1 MAGGE
6 DFDPIAVGV
15 FDEVDAH
22 VGVFEADAAHG
33 GVFGVEGGVVLGAEG
48 EVELLVAEVVGFGA
62 VAEPG
67 ELEEEVALAVGEV
80 DDLEGAVLGVDVA
93 ALLEAEGL
101 FVEGKAAVEVEDVEV
116 EVGEARHGGV
126 LVGVGGGGGAL
137 IPRGRW
143 RRGRRRIRGGGRSL
157 CRR

>member
-33 GVFGVEGGVVLGAEG
+33 GVFGVEGIVVFGAEG
-48 EVELLVAEVVGFGA
+48 EVELFVAEVVGFGA

-67 ELEEEVALAVGEV
+67 ELELKVALVVGEI
-80 DDLEGAVLGVDVA
+80 DNLEGAILGVDVA
-93 ALLEAEGL
+93 ALLEA
-101 FVEGKAAVEVEDVEV
+101 
-116 EVGEARHGGV
+116 
-126 LVGVGGGGGAL
+126 
-137 IPRGRW
+137 
-143 RRGRRRIRGGGRSL
+143 
-157 CRR
+157 

>member
-22 VGVFEADAAHG
+22 VGVLEADATHG
-33 GVFGVEGGVVLGAEG
+33 GVFGVEGIVVLGTEG

-67 ELEEEVALAVGEV
+67 EFELEIALMVGEV
-80 DDLEGAVLGVDVA
+80 DNLEGAVFGVDVA
-93 ALLEAEGL
+93 TLLETEGL
-101 FVEGKAAVEVEDVEV
+101 FIEGKAAVEIEDVEV
-116 EVGEARHGGV
+116 EVDEARHGGIPC
-126 LVGVGGGGGAL
+126 LCLEAVGTHSQRPVAAGKVTDS
-137 IPRGRW
+137 
-143 RRGRRRIRGGGRSL
+143 RRRAESL
-157 CRR
+157 P